1 MEKFRYKVYLA
12 QRDGEDVS
20 VTSTAVRTVL
30 TPEQNYAID
39 IEVNDLMRA
48 LHLPVDEDAPDNYM
62 DWVGLPLYLVSR
74 SEFKDAT
81 VTEVLQMYC
90 DIVGMICDSTM
101 NAYQIDMAKKESDA

>member
-12 QRDGEDVS
+12 QRDDEDGVN
-20 VTSTAVRTVL
+20 TSSAVRTVL
-30 TPEQNYAID
+30 TPEQNCAID

-62 DWVGLPLYLVSR
+62 NWVGLPLYLVSR
-74 SEFKDAT
+74 SEFKDAS
-81 VTEVLQMYC
+81 VTDVLQMYC

-101 NAYQIDMAKKESDA
+101 NAYQIDVAKKQDE